1 MKKFLSV
8 ENLTLLAI
16 LLGIAFGYFFPKSAI
31 AVEVVGQIYLA
42 LLKMLIIP
50 LVIASIFVAI
60 TSLEDTSEL
69 KSIGLLAFAYYFITT
84 ALAVTLGLVLFNI
97 FEPGAGT
104 TLLSDINAPTHIT
117 QPKELSISDF
127 LLSFIP
133 TNIFAALAKGAI
145 LPIIFFTILFSVA
158 ALFILPP
165 KRQSLFNFFDALN
178 DSMMVLAKWVITLTP
193 LGVFALLGATVA
205 KNGIEPILNLYS
217 YVLTVLAALAIHAA
231 LVLPAIAYLIGR
243 FNPYSYF
250 WQIKEAPLIA
260 FSTASSS
267 ATLPVSIEVAETKGG
282 VSKKVAGFV
291 LPLGA
296 TINMDGT
303 ALYESIAVMF
313 IANISGVELSLTQQ
327 ITIFLTAT
335 FASIGAAGIPGAGLV
350 MMTMIL
356 DSVGL
361 PSEYIAL
368 IITVDRFLDMFRTAV
383 NNWGDLLG
391 AKIIDSLLF
400 RYFQSQ
406 HRGLAY

>member
-1 MKKFLSV
+1 MKKLWSV

-16 LLGIAFGYFFPKSAI
+16 FAGIAFGYYFKEAALAI
-31 AVEVVGQIYLA
+31 EVLGQIYLA

-50 LVIASIFVAI
+50 LVVASIFVAI

-69 KSIGLLAFAYYFITT
+69 KSIGLLAFAYYLTTT
-84 ALAVTLGLVLFNI
+84 ALAVTLGLVIFNI
-97 FEPGAGT
+97 FEPGAGKAVLAGIDAT
-104 TLLSDINAPTHIT
+104 AHAV
-117 QPKELSISDF
+117 QPKELSLADF

-133 TNIFAALAKGAI
+133 TNIFEALSKGAI
-145 LPIIFFTILFSVA
+145 LPIIFFTILFSIA
-158 ALFILPP
+158 ALFIEAP
-165 KRQSLFNFFDALN
+165 KRQTLFDFFDAVN

-193 LGVFALLGATVA
+193 LGVFALLAATVA
-205 KNGIEPILNLYS
+205 KHGLEPIFNLYS
-217 YVLTVLAALAIHAA
+217 YVLTVLAALAIHAVV
-231 LVLPAIAYLIGR
+231 VLPAIAYLIGR
-243 FNPYSYF
+243 FNPYRYF

-267 ATLPVSIEVAETKGG
+267 ATLPVSIEVAETKGD

-313 IANISGVELSLTQQ
+313 IANLSGVELSLAQQ
-327 ITIFLTAT
+327 ITIFITAT

-361 PSEYIAL
+361 PVEYIAL

-391 AKIIDSLLF
+391 ARIIDSLLSRF
-400 RYFQSQ
+400 RS
-406 HRGLAY
+406 

>member
-8 ENLTLLAI
+8 ENLTLIAI

-97 FEPGAGT
+97 FEPGAVT
-104 TLLSDINAPTHIT
+104 TLLSNINASAHIT

-217 YVLTVLAALAIHAA
+217 YVLIVLAALAIHAA

-391 AKIIDSLLF
+391 AKIIDSLLS

>member
-1 MKKFLSV
+1 MKRFLSV
-8 ENLTLLAI
+8 ENLTFVAI
-16 LLGIAFGYFFPKSAI
+16 FVGIAFGYYFKEAALAI
-31 AVEVVGQIYLA
+31 EVVGQIYLA

-50 LVIASIFVAI
+50 LVVASIFVAI

-69 KSIGLLAFAYYFITT
+69 KSIGLLAFAYYLTTT
-84 ALAVTLGLVLFNI
+84 ALAVTLGLVIFNI
-97 FEPGAGT
+97 FDPGAGKAVLT
-104 TLLSDINAPTHIT
+104 DLTSSTHLP

-133 TNIFAALAKGAI
+133 TNIFEALSKGAI

-158 ALFILPP
+158 ALFIETP
-165 KRQSLFNFFDALN
+165 KRQTLFNFFDAIN

-193 LGVFALLGATVA
+193 LGVFALLAATVA
-205 KNGIEPILNLYS
+205 KHGLEPIFNLYS
-217 YVLTVLAALAIHAA
+217 YVLTVLAALAIHAVV
-231 LVLPAIAYLIGR
+231 VLPAIAYLIGR
-243 FNPYSYF
+243 FDPYRYF

-313 IANISGVELSLTQQ
+313 IANLSGVELSLAQQ
-327 ITIFLTAT
+327 ITIFITAT

-361 PSEYIAL
+361 PAEYIAL
-368 IITVDRFLDMFRTAV
+368 IITVDRFLDMFRTAI

-391 AKIIDSLLF
+391 AKIIDSLLA
-400 RYFQSQ
+400 RS
-406 HRGLAY
+406 RS

>member
-1 MKKFLSV
+1 MKRFLSV
-8 ENLTLLAI
+8 ENLTLVAI
-16 LLGIAFGYFFPKSAI
+16 FVGIAFGYYFKEAALAI
-31 AVEVVGQIYLA
+31 EVVGQIYLA

-50 LVIASIFVAI
+50 LVVASIFVAI

-69 KSIGLLAFAYYFITT
+69 KSIGLLAFAYYLTTT
-84 ALAVTLGLVLFNI
+84 ALAVTLGLVIFNI
-97 FEPGAGT
+97 FEPGAGKAVLT
-104 TLLSDINAPTHIT
+104 DLTSSAHLP

-133 TNIFAALAKGAI
+133 TNIFEALSKGAI

-158 ALFILPP
+158 ALFIETP
-165 KRQSLFNFFDALN
+165 KRQTLFNFFDAIN

-193 LGVFALLGATVA
+193 LGVFALLAATVA
-205 KNGIEPILNLYS
+205 KHGLEPIFNLYS
-217 YVLTVLAALAIHAA
+217 YVLTVLAALAIHAVV
-231 LVLPAIAYLIGR
+231 VLPAIAYLIGR
-243 FNPYSYF
+243 FDPYRYF

-313 IANISGVELSLTQQ
+313 IANLSGVELSLAQQ
-327 ITIFLTAT
+327 ITIFITAT

-361 PSEYIAL
+361 PAEYIAL
-368 IITVDRFLDMFRTAV
+368 IITVDRFLDMFRTAI

-391 AKIIDSLLF
+391 AKIIDSLLA
-400 RYFQSQ
+400 RS
-406 HRGLAY
+406 RS